1 MENIETRENGTGG
14 VLDRTVKAIQRIT
27 SVYISVLLVGM
38 GLLLGMNI
46 ILRYFFQHPIPW
58 ANILGRYAY
67 IHIVLF
73 GTAISYI
80 EGSHAQIDVLYQR
93 VSGRTRFVFDII
105 HYLVMLFLCLVLTV
119 VGFRHV
125 VSAWDVHPPIMA
137 AIPMGAVY
145 LAVPLF
151 ALVCILYLFQLT
163 AGLKGRKGR

>member
-1 MENIETRENGTGG
+1 MENIETGTGG
-14 VLDRTVKAIQRIT
+14 VLARAVKAIQRIT

-80 EGSHAQIDVLYQR
+80 EGGHAQIDVVYQR
-93 VSGRTRFVFDII
+93 VSGRTRLIFDVI

-125 VSAWDVHPPIMA
+125 VSAWHVHPPIMA

-151 ALVCILYLFQLT
+151 AVVTILYLFQLI
-163 AGLKGRKGR
+163 AGLKGRKRR